1 MPRIPRCTM
10 TKLAIVAM
18 LATFAVAVG
27 ARAAAPGRLLR
38 VCADPNNLPFSN
50 DREEGLENAI
60 ARLVA
65 RDLRAEVA
73 YTWLPQR
80 RGFVRN
86 TLSAKKCDVMM
97 EVPTG
102 YGRTLST
109 RPYYRSTYVFVT
121 RKDRALTIRSLD
133 DPALRA
139 LRIGVQMVG
148 DDYANTP
155 PAHALGRRGL
165 AKNVVGYTV
174 YGDYSRD
181 DVQAEIIHAV
191 AAEEVDVA
199 IVWGPIA
206 GYFAPREQVPLQIA
220 PVLPQADPPFR
231 FAFDIG
237 LGVRR
242 GDASLRNELEQVI
255 QRRRREIDA

>member
-1 MPRIPRCTM
+1 MRRRFAITTCAVM
-10 TKLAIVAM
+10 IVA
-18 LATFAVAVG
+18 
-27 ARAAAPGRLLR
+27 AAAQSRQLR
-38 VCADPNNLPFSN
+38 VCADPNDLPFSN
-50 DREEGLENAI
+50 VREEGLENAL

-65 RDLRAEVA
+65 REIDAELR

-80 RGFVRN
+80 RGFGRN
-86 TLSAKKCDVMM
+86 KLNAKKCDVMM
-97 EVPTG
+97 EVPAG

-191 AAEEVDVA
+191 AAGEVDVA
-199 IVWGPIA
+199 IVWGPI
-206 GYFAPREQVPLQIA
+206 
-220 PVLPQADPPFR
+220 
-231 FAFDIG
+231 
-237 LGVRR
+237 
-242 GDASLRNELEQVI
+242 
-255 QRRRREIDA
+255 